1 MIEIKGRKDR
11 EKYPKNIRTE
21 KYKRYCNFPEQRE
34 KSLRDRKEIK
44 GEGEGKEGTKGRED
58 K

>member
-1 MIEIKGRKDR
+1 MKERQREIPRKHKDG
-11 EKYPKNIRTE
+11 K